1 MCGGAQLMLRLTLSP
16 KNRKFILHVFLENK
30 SLFIIAIKHQSVNEP
45 SCSTKRLKTNLVE
58 NLVKI

>member
-1 MCGGAQLMLRLTLSP
+1 MLRLTLSP

-45 SCSTKRLKTNLVE
+45 SCSTKRFKNKFSGKSCKNLVPASH
-58 NLVKI
+58 